1 MERLTSLPELDV
13 ASIGLL
19 TVVAAH
25 PDDES
30 LGAGGLVA
38 ECARRGIPVQVIVVT
53 DGAASHPDSRA
64 ISLARLAMLRQREL
78 FLAVSELAPASE
90 VVALG
95 FADGGT
101 MQSRSDITEA
111 LSHTI
116 APGSTIVAPWR
127 GDGHRDHRVVG
138 EVCAELAARIGAP
151 LIEYPIWMWHWAA
164 PDDERVPWDAALSVS
179 LTESAREAKRRALA
193 SHASQVVGL
202 GSPADGPP
210 VLTASFLSHFDRDHE
225 VFLMSNP
232 ESDDGPKSRSYF
244 DAIYSKSDDPWRMAT
259 RWYEERKRAITVAS
273 LPRERYASALEVGCS
288 TGELT
293 AALAERCESLLAVDI
308 SDAAVA
314 RASRR
319 TEALGAVR
327 VARVDVT
334 EHFPSG
340 LFDLVVISEVAY
352 YWDRATL
359 RRFLVDLAPH
369 LTDDATVVVCHWR
382 HPVSDYPLTGD
393 EVHDIIRAGLALP
406 RLALHEEED
415 FLLEVFAT
423 DPRSVAARE
432 GLA

>member
-1 MERLTSLPELDV
+1 
-13 ASIGLL
+13 
-19 TVVAAH
+19 
-25 PDDES
+25 
-30 LGAGGLVA
+30 
-38 ECARRGIPVQVIVVT
+38 
-53 DGAASHPDSRA
+53 
-64 ISLARLAMLRQREL
+64 MLRQREL

-210 VLTASFLSHFDRDHE
+210 ILTASFLSHFDRDHE

-244 DAIYSKSDDPWRMAT
+244 DAIYSKNEDPWRMAT

-293 AALAERCESLLAVDI
+293 AALAERCDSLLAVDI

-359 RRFLVDLAPH
+359 RRFLEDLAPH